1 MEISQSLIDIKQR
14 IASVY
19 SLLGDRFAQFP
30 RAKETWGNLA
40 TGEEFQCRALKQLS
54 ENVEL
59 GGDASTLQRL
69 SDSVSGLYRQAS
81 AAELNLEG
89 AYKLSLELSWIQV
102 DLIAFIVDNMEFPHS
117 LEVRNIAAVMSTN
130 LLSLYDMM
138 EKSMTG
144 SSLRKP
150 LHRTRVRLIMLN
162 LVFLEFD
169 MRNYLTGILGLSR
182 LLSIEAGG
190 EEEMKQTLDEI
201 YRFCNVVRD
210 SMQGLEG
217 IRKRL
222 SADTG
227 NG

>member
-30 RAKETWGNLA
+30 RAKETWSSLA

-54 ENVEL
+54 ENVEI
-59 GGDASTLQRL
+59 GGDPPALQQL
-69 SDSVSGLYRQAS
+69 SDSVTLLCAQGS

-102 DLIAFIVDNMEFPHS
+102 DLIAFLVDNMEFPHS

-130 LLSLYDMM
+130 LLNLYDMI

-144 SSLRKP
+144 SALRKP
-150 LHRTRVRLIMLN
+150 LYRTRVRLIMLN

-182 LLSIEAGG
+182 LLSQEAGA
-190 EEEMKQTLDEI
+190 EEGMKQTIEEI
-201 YRFCNVVRD
+201 YRFCNVARD
-210 SMQGLEG
+210 AMQGLEG

-222 SADTG
+222 GADAG
-227 NG
+227 S